1 MKLRKISIL
10 FISTGILLTFF
21 STCSLIKIKK
31 GSKSVFAYI
40 LMSFTVVDGLH
51 WIVFGLY
58 PDDEDSFIGFFLNQ
72 YVFAMTLLQAWIFA
86 VRYLESA
93 LKCTVDTPCISPRL
107 LKLILWLGIAIY
119 SSILSFMIIFSGIK
133 YDRLKLDEDKW
144 DSLYRIVY
152 IVTFLTVGVMSVVC
166 ALITVFAI
174 HSMLKTLRILE

>member
-119 SSILSFMIIFSGIK
+119 SSILSFMIIFSGIMHV
-133 YDRLKLDEDKW
+133 KLDEDQW